1 MRIRKHQPIYAQR
14 TTHCLIHANLS
25 DTSARIRKGNQS
37 LTSDIGTTYDPQNSE
52 I

>member
-1 MRIRKHQPIYAQR
+1 MRIRKHQPNFAQR
-14 TTHCLIHANLS
+14 LIHANLS
-25 DTSARIRKGNQS
+25 NTSARIRKGNQS